1 MAESRKAPFGHEPPG
16 VATHR
21 VVGVVLGIGVL
32 IAVALVAIWFSLTY
46 LVMPDHAQLKTQPA
60 VLPPAP
66 RLQPHPD
73 HDLTVL
79 REEKRALLDG
89 YAWADRSHRFARIPI
104 ERAMQIYVHEQ
115 KTGPGTRDRG
125 PGAATPAASAS
136 SGGQP

>member
-32 IAVALVAIWFSLTY
+32 IAVARVAIWFSLTY

-79 REEKRALLDG
+79 REEKRALLER
-89 YAWADRSHRFARIPI
+89 YAWTDTSHRFARIPI

-115 KTGPGTRDRG
+115 KTGPGHRTRG
-125 PGAATPAASAS
+125 PEAATPAASAS